1 MCHFLVVRPSS
12 YKTWSTLLKLQKLC
26 EKHPVIC
33 HVEILVKSWL
43 NLPWLLSREG
53 RSQGGPR
60 RRGCGDML
68 NFPHVLHFDL
78 ALTHSLTPSYFPP
91 SATPRVCG
99 IFPTRPRPANLPLP
113 PSPRAGMK
121 ARTKKIFDAY
131 APADFVSFP
140 CICWA
145 EFLQRHIAIK
155 FGSVAAEGSV
165 SFQIRQMQNNP
176 SDSSEQAPTPTGFQP

>member
-1 MCHFLVVRPSS
+1 MYHFLVVRSPS
-12 YKTWSTLLKLQKLC
+12 YETWSTLLKLQKLC

-78 ALTHSLTPSYFPP
+78 ALTHSLTHSLHHTSLPPPRHACVAYF
-91 SATPRVCG
+91 
-99 IFPTRPRPANLPLP
+99 RPGPGPQISLFRLPLERERRRGLKK
-113 PSPRAGMK
+113 SLTLMPRL
-121 ARTKKIFDAY
+121 IL
-131 APADFVSFP
+131 FP
-140 CICWA
+140 
-145 EFLQRHIAIK
+145 FIAFI
-155 FGSVAAEGSV
+155 G
-165 SFQIRQMQNNP
+165 QNF
-176 SDSSEQAPTPTGFQP
+176 SKGT